1 MSITKQPNNI
11 LVSTSKNLKQ
21 LTTVKNLKEQQITP
35 QKESNQFSDIEMKN
49 VEVGSSDKVI
59 SLRLPVAVFSENEG
73 GLLEVYARVKQRDK
87 FDTDKLKLD
96 AKI

>member
-1 MSITKQPNNI
+1 M
-11 LVSTSKNLKQ
+11 
-21 LTTVKNLKEQQITP
+21 
-35 QKESNQFSDIEMKN
+35 
-49 VEVGSSDKVI
+49 EVLSSDKVI

-87 FDTDKLKLD
+87 FDTEKLKFD